1 MKDIHNNILLLR
13 DQINDHNYRYYIL
26 NEPQISDY
34 EYDTLFRQLEKLEN
48 KNPDLVT
55 TDSPTQRVGSDPLS
69 EFKTINHSIPMLSL
83 ANAMNREELIAFD
96 ERVNKYFDKDEQIE
110 YIGEPKIDGL
120 GVEVVYKNG
129 IFSHGS
135 TRGDGVT
142 GEDISLN
149 LRTIHSLP
157 LKLRSE
163 EISVPAL
170 LEVRGEVFITKDGF
184 KELNKSREKLGEP
197 IFSNSRNAASG
208 SVRQLDPA
216 VTSKRPLSIIFY
228 QPGVVRGAS
237 FLSQKE
243 FIDSAKKWGLPVSAF
258 AKRLKGIDKL
268 IEYHNNLELKRDT
281 LPYEVDGTVLKVNSI
296 NQQAILGHRSRS
308 PRWAIAGKFRAKQA
322 TTTII
327 DIGVQI
333 GRTGAV
339 TPVARLNPVEVGG
352 VTVSNATLHNQD
364 EIERKDV
371 RIGDTV
377 FIERAGDVIPKVAK
391 VIFEKRPA
399 ESEPY
404 IFPKNCPDCSQRLFR
419 PKGDTIFRC
428 QNISCPA
435 QIKGRIQHFVSK
447 NAMNI
452 DGLGQKIVEQLVD
465 EGLLKSFENIYY
477 LKKKNLVELEGMG
490 ETSTNKLLKAIE
502 KSKRTTFSRFVFA
515 LGIRNVGEHIS
526 KVFEKEFNGN
536 LDSFILASLDELEN
550 IQEVGPI
557 SAEHIVQFWENP
569 KNRKAVEE
577 CLLAGVHFK
586 NNLTS
591 DNNLPLADVFF
602 VFTGSL
608 EKFTRS
614 EAKRK
619 VEELGG
625 RTLSSVSKK
634 VNYLIA
640 GPGAGSKKQ
649 KAEKLGIRVLSEI
662 EFLKL
667 TGT

>member
-1 MKDIHNNILLLR
+1 MKDVNKVILLLR
-13 DQINDHNYRYYIL
+13 DQINDHNYHYYVL
-26 NEPQISDY
+26 NEPQVSDS

-48 KNPDLVT
+48 ENPDLVA
-55 TDSPTQRVGSDPLS
+55 TDSPTQRVGANPLS

-83 ANAMNREELIAFD
+83 ANAMNIEELIAFD
-96 ERVNKYFDKDEQIE
+96 ERVKKHIDKDEQIE

-120 GVEVVYKNG
+120 GVEVVFENG

-149 LRTIHSLP
+149 LRTVQSLP

-163 EISVPAL
+163 EIPVPDI

-184 KELNKSREKLGEP
+184 KALNKSRKKQGEP
-197 IFSNSRNAASG
+197 IFANSRNAASG
-208 SVRQLDPA
+208 SVRHLDPA
-216 VTSKRPLSIIFY
+216 VTSQRPLSIIFY
-228 QPGVVRGAS
+228 QPGVVSGAS

-258 AKRLKGIDKL
+258 AKSLKGIDKL

-296 NQQAILGHRSRS
+296 KQQTILGSRSRS
-308 PRWAIAGKFRAKQA
+308 PRWAIAGKFKAKQA
-322 TTTII
+322 TTII
-327 DIGVQI
+327 LDIGVQV

-339 TPVARLNPVEVGG
+339 TPVARLKPVEVGG

-371 RIGDTV
+371 RVGDTV

-399 ESEPY
+399 KSGSY
-404 IFPKNCPDCSQRLFR
+404 IFPKNCPDCSQKLFR
-419 PKGDTIFRC
+419 SKGDAIFRC
-428 QNISCPA
+428 QNVSCPA

-465 EGLLKSFENIYY
+465 EGLLKSFEDIYF
-477 LKKKNLVELEGMG
+477 LKKKNLIEREGMG
-490 ETSTNKLLKAIE
+490 EASTKNLLKAIE
-502 KSKRTTFSRFVFA
+502 KSKKTTFSRFIFA

-536 LDSFILASLDELEN
+536 IDSFISVSLDELEN
-550 IQEVGPI
+550 IQEIGPI
-557 SAEHIVQFWENP
+557 SAEHIVRFWENV
-569 KNRKAVEE
+569 KNRKAVKE

-586 NNLTS
+586 NNLIL
-591 DNNLPLADVFF
+591 DNNLPLAGISF

-614 EAKRK
+614 EAKTK

-625 RTLSSVSKK
+625 RTLNSVSKK
-634 VNYLIA
+634 ANYLIA
-640 GPGAGSKKQ
+640 GSGAGSKKQ
-649 KAEKLGIRVLSEI
+649 KAEKLGIKILSEI
-662 EFLKL
+662 EFSNFI
-667 TGT
+667 GV